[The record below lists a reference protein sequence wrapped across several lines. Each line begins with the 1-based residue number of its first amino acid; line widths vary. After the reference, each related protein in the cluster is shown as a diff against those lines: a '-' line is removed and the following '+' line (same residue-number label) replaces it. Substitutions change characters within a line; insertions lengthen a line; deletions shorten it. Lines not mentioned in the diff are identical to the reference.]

1 MSKDNDLDKDNL
13 GDIDNLEGFVD
24 LEDLS
29 DLGDFGDLSE
39 LGDLSDLG
47 NLDDLPD
54 VSDIPESEELPDVD
68 DLPDADD
75 LPEIDSIEDGS
86 DLPSLDD
93 IGDLSDTGDI
103 DDLPGLDDLTDMM
116 EADKTEESDMRTV
129 EPEIPESKA
138 DVSEDSD
145 IALDDILSLDNSTA
159 SEDDT
164 MSPDDSTAS
173 EDDIMSLDEGDG
185 SDDGIMSLDDIMS
198 LDSEASGDKEE
209 ETENQEASGD
219 GIDNMLDGLLD
230 NLDMT
235 GSLDEDVQGGNDGT
249 ADEAPLDIDALSEN
263 EEGMADVDDLLNM
276 LGGDQPEDTASTEES
291 GDSGAAIDNV
301 ADMLP
306 QEKTSEEKKPGFF
319 KRLFGN
325 VINEE
330 IAEAERQAKL
340 DEEVKAEED
349 EKLKLE
355 KEEAKKA
362 AAEEKAAKK
371 AEKAEAKA
379 AKKAEKAEAKA
390 AKKAEKEARKAEG
403 AEAAANEVV
412 GKLNKVGVTIVVVIA
427 GIFLVSVIA
436 GTNLFGYSSVKSN
449 AEKYFRL
456 GKYEDAYQEAVGS
469 KLKDKDPEAYDKIV
483 TVMKVQHSLDAYS
496 NYEQMK
502 YYPEALNSLLKGL
515 KKYDDNIDTARQL
528 GVEEDLGS
536 CRRRIIGML
545 KDEFGISEKQAYNI
559 LDLDT
564 KAYTDKV
571 VEIATDKY

>member
-13 GDIDNLEGFVD
+13 GDIDNLEGFVE

-54 VSDIPESEELPDVD
+54 ASDISESEELPDVD
-68 DLPDADD
+68 DLPDVSD
-75 LPEIDSIEDGS
+75 LPQIDSIEDGS

-93 IGDLSDTGDI
+93 IGDLSDAGDT
-103 DDLPGLDDLTDMM
+103 DDLPGLDDFTDMM
-116 EADKTEESDMRTV
+116 EADKTEEESDMRTV
-129 EPEIPESKA
+129 EPEIMESKA
-138 DVSEDSD
+138 DVSENND

-159 SEDDT
+159 LEDDT
-164 MSPDDSTAS
+164 MSQDDSIAS
-173 EDDIMSLDEGDG
+173 EDDIMSLDEGGG

-209 ETENQEASGD
+209 ETENQEVSGD

-235 GSLDEDVQGGNDGT
+235 GSLDEDVQGGNDGS

-263 EEGMADVDDLLNM
+263 EEKMADVDDLLNM
-276 LGGDQPEDTASTEES
+276 LGEDQPEDTASTVES

-362 AAEEKAAKK
+362 
-371 AEKAEAKA
+371 
-379 AKKAEKAEAKA
+379 EKAEAKA
-390 AKKAEKEARKAEG
+390 AKKAEKEARKAEE

-412 GKLNKVGVTIVVVIA
+412 GKLNKAGVTIVVVIA

-449 AEKYFRL
+449 AEKYFRF

-559 LDLDT
+559 LNLDT